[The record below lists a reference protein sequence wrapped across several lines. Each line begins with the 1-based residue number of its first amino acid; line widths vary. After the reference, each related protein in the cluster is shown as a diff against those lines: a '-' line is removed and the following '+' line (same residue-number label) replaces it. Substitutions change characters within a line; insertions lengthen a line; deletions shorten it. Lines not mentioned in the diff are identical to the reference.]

1 MMRLTSVLVL
11 VCVAVSGVPG
21 AAPLP
26 RLLSLD
32 WATLGREVTLRY
44 FSPATFAATQ
54 DEAALWAMGRDIS
67 CAVTEAGVTVTTPR
81 NFDPALP
88 VKVFAHGF
96 ADGLEGSTKSLL
108 VDGEFLTRLISKGSP
123 WCILQPG

>member
-1 MMRLTSVLVL
+1 MLRLTSVL

-21 AAPLP
+21 AAALP
-26 RLLSLD
+26 SLLSLD

-44 FSPATFAATQ
+44 FSPATFSATQ